1 LARSVAVYKQDFN
14 MNLTYIGAELDEN
27 FGMTMLARTVRDAWV
42 FGLLPE
48 GQTCVGHTSGQM
60 QVLLGQV
67 AQAWEPYGHLPSR
80 LPPELAQRHGRIHGV
95 AIVAARARGWD
106 PELSEDD

>member
-1 LARSVAVYKQDFN
+1 MN
-14 MNLTYIGAELDEN
+14 MTYIGSELDEN

-48 GQTCVGHTSGQM
+48 GQTCVGHSCGQM

-67 AQAWEPYGHLPSR
+67 AQAWEPYGHLPSQ
-80 LPPELAQRHGRIHGV
+80 LTPELAERHGRIHAH
-95 AIVAARARGWD
+95 AIKQARAQGWSA
-106 PELSEDD
+106 ELGDDD

>member
-1 LARSVAVYKQDFN
+1 
-14 MNLTYIGAELDEN
+14 MNLTYIGCELDEN

-48 GQTCVGHTSGQM
+48 GETCVGYSSGQM

-67 AQAWEPYGHLPSR
+67 AQAWEPYGHLPSQ
-80 LPPELAQRHGRIHGV
+80 LPPDLAERHGRIHAH
-95 AIVAARARGWD
+95 AIEQARAQGWD
-106 PELSEDD
+106 PELDDDD

>member
-1 LARSVAVYKQDFN
+1 
-14 MNLTYIGAELDEN
+14 MNLTYIGSELDEN

-48 GQTCVGHTSGQM
+48 GETCVGYSSGQM

-67 AQAWEPYGHLPSR
+67 AQAWEPYGHLPSQ
-80 LPPELAQRHGRIHGV
+80 LPPDLAECHDRIHAH
-95 AIVAARARGWD
+95 AIEQARAQGWSA
-106 PELSEDD
+106 ELGDDD